1 MRGTSHGGA
10 AWFVV
15 PAACI
20 AAAPAYAT
28 QYLSIENAQRLLFPA
43 ADSFTPVALSLSD
56 AQRAAI
62 SAAAHARPTA
72 GDPRIWRVK
81 AQGADGGWFIVDE
94 VIGKVERIT
103 YALALDAKGTVL
115 ALEILDYRET
125 HGYEVRN
132 PRWRAQFAGRSA
144 GAPLELGSEIKNI
157 SGATLSCQHITDGVR
172 RLLALHAAILKGA

>member
-1 MRGTSHGGA
+1 MRHSAPAGA

-28 QYLSIENAQRLLFPA
+28 QYLSIENAQRLFFPA
-43 ADSFTPVALSLSD
+43 ADSFTAVALSLNET
-56 AQRAAI
+56 QRAAI
-62 SAAAHARPTA
+62 SAAAHARA
-72 GDPRIWRVK
+72 MVGDPRIWRVK
-81 AQGADGGWFIVDE
+81 AQGADAGWFIVDE

-103 YALALDAKGTVL
+103 YAVALDARGTVL

-132 PRWRAQFAGRSA
+132 QRWRAQFNGRGAGE
-144 GAPLELGSEIKNI
+144 PLELGSEIKNI

-172 RLLALHAAILKGA
+172 RLLALHAAVLKSP